1 MRTSNNNNN
10 KTNKKR
16 KETRER
22 RGTTSGCVGLHG
34 VNEVRGMVRSA
45 RSMSLKVV
53 AVLLVQTLLSISGC
67 GK

>member
-34 VNEVRGMVRSA
+34 VNEVRGMVRS
-45 RSMSLKVV
+45 MSLKVV